1 MCDFKEYCED
11 YLGDF
16 DMEEECD
23 EYGVPFISKEDYISW
38 MFEIPLSL
46 AKGCLVVRIDY
57 GYGCVD
63 EFLNNNFKC
72 IASDHGRLQMGVLL
86 SINIQSFSDVV
97 TNSSSE
103 IFCTITG
110 NDLDSIY
117 ELLKPLFPSSYGYS
131 DMEPTLY
138 IEDGIITLWLPYGE
152 QPVDFYRAGLEAI
165 LDKYF
170 KDNYKIEYE

>member
-1 MCDFKEYCED
+1 M
-11 YLGDF
+11 
-16 DMEEECD
+16 
-23 EYGVPFISKEDYISW
+23 
-38 MFEIPLSL
+38 
-46 AKGCLVVRIDY
+46 
-57 GYGCVD
+57 
-63 EFLNNNFKC
+63 
-72 IASDHGRLQMGVLL
+72 LQLR
-86 SINIQSFSDVV
+86 INIQSFSDVI

-131 DMEPTLY
+131 EMEPTLY
-138 IEDGIITLWLPYGE
+138 MEDGVITLWLPYGDSPTE
-152 QPVDFYRAGLEAI
+152 FYKAGLEAI